1 MCHQIL
7 LVVALQ
13 QWDEFSPHAVAAREA
28 SVALARGSGAKL
40 LVLSVYAYGPLEGP
54 GLPLEMARHGGAEV
68 VRQLEAARFS
78 RRTRSLQG
86 SPMCHARHPCRVP
99 AARLRPRG
107 CPREAPSGGGSK
119 ERVVKYPSA
128 VWILASQSGYTTPL
142 QALSWLY

>member
-54 GLPLEMARHGGAEV
+54 G
-68 VRQLEAARFS
+68 
-78 RRTRSLQG
+78 
-86 SPMCHARHPCRVP
+86 
-99 AARLRPRG
+99 
-107 CPREAPSGGGSK
+107 
-119 ERVVKYPSA
+119 
-128 VWILASQSGYTTPL
+128 
-142 QALSWLY
+142 